1 MLNEVKCNRELTGFA
16 KKNAPLM
23 MNKPDRLECSAILIQ
38 SSVELSPA
46 SFPLIFGRQA
56 GAYMLK
62 LRSNQRTEGADADV
76 PSWHHIDLRLL
87 KSKRMFPMALS
98 AQQETPADQEQ
109 PVSFLINNSS
119 MGVCICEMKSTD
131 EISFPRKQNQLR
143 NRGSARPTNKMLLLH
158 IDLSVSVTLLSK
170 NLQADSFDSAFS
182 LLYYP
187 GILYPAS
194 KQQQQQAGFHQSI
207 CKFWR
212 WMKNKYPTNKSL
224 RKIYLFHF

>member
-1 MLNEVKCNRELTGFA
+1 MLNGVKCNKELTGFA

-56 GAYMLK
+56 GAHMLK

-109 PVSFLINNSS
+109 P
-119 MGVCICEMKSTD
+119 EMKSTD

-182 LLYYP
+182 LLYFQ

-194 KQQQQQAGFHQSI
+194 NNNRLTSVKAYADAGDE
-207 CKFWR
+207 
-212 WMKNKYPTNKSL
+212 
-224 RKIYLFHF
+224 